1 MQQKGF
7 SEPDTALEVS
17 LVSEEMDMHKKIL
30 FGGSK
35 GAIQQRMMM
44 RSLLPTTLVGSDD
57 ECWMCG
63 SG

>member
-44 RSLLPTTLVGSDD
+44 RSLLPTPSVPLILQLWRDHY
-57 ECWMCG
+57 
-63 SG
+63 